1 MESVLKYNLKD
12 DLPNGE
18 LDIKIKYREALLSRE
33 NSNNKE
39 IKGPWEFKFKA
50 SGNTLVAKTTS
61 VKLNKYLKL
70 DNGQKVI
77 LNEYRSNEVGTK
89 IYYDVKDK
97 DEAYY
102 IILRGYDDLGNEDIL
117 ISFINVVL
125 KRTKKEPIVEIEIVD
140 NKQLTKELILDKTG
154 IIDVRAKT
162 SKGENIDIEV
172 QLTDQGN
179 MDKRTLFYWG
189 KMYLEN
195 IKQGE
200 DYRENDIERW
210 LMFLEK
216 DISETT
222 LKELMSLDTAIEK
235 AEQKIEYLSSDEE
248 AMRIYYERER
258 SLHERANMISSA
270 EKRGKLE
277 VAKNL
282 LDVLD
287 DEVIAEKTGLD
298 IEEIK
303 SLRENKYIDNKFL
316 LK

>member
-1 MESVLKYNLKD
+1 MRKVKPLNDFIFKKVF
-12 DLPNGE
+12 GE
-18 LDIKIKYREALLSRE
+18 K
-33 NSNNKE
+33 
-39 IKGPWEFKFKA
+39 
-50 SGNTLVAKTTS
+50 
-61 VKLNKYLKL
+61 
-70 DNGQKVI
+70 
-77 LNEYRSNEVGTK
+77 
-89 IYYDVKDK
+89 
-97 DEAYY
+97 
-102 IILRGYDDLGNEDIL
+102 GNEDIL
-117 ISFINVVL
+117 IAFINAVL
-125 KRTKKEPIVEIEIVD
+125 KRTKKELIVEVEIIE

-162 SKGENIDIEV
+162 LKGENIDIEV

-195 IKQGE
+195 IKQGQDYTSLE
-200 DYRENDIERW
+200 KVITINILDFEFLGTENYQSSFHLWEDIEKDYMLTDVVEIHFLELPKFRNKKDKDYRENAIERW

-270 EKRGKLE
+270 EERKAVE
-277 VAKNL
+277 IAKNL
-282 LDVLD
+282 LNMNIPV
-287 DEVIAEKTGLD
+287 EQIALATGLTE
-298 IEEIK
+298 EEI
-303 SLRENKYIDNKFL
+303 NKIR
-316 LK
+316 

>member
-1 MESVLKYNLKD
+1 MRQVKPLNDFIFKKVF
-12 DLPNGE
+12 GE
-18 LDIKIKYREALLSRE
+18 K
-33 NSNNKE
+33 
-39 IKGPWEFKFKA
+39 
-50 SGNTLVAKTTS
+50 
-61 VKLNKYLKL
+61 
-70 DNGQKVI
+70 
-77 LNEYRSNEVGTK
+77 
-89 IYYDVKDK
+89 
-97 DEAYY
+97 
-102 IILRGYDDLGNEDIL
+102 GNEDIL
-117 ISFINVVL
+117 IAFINAVL
-125 KRTKKEPIVEIEIVD
+125 KRTKKEPIVEVEIIE

-195 IKQGE
+195 IKQGQDYTSLE
-200 DYRENDIERW
+200 KVITINILDFEFLGTENYQSSFHLWEDIEKDYMLTDVVEIHFLELHKFRNKKDKDYRENAIERW

-270 EKRGKLE
+270 EERKAVE
-277 VAKNL
+277 IAKNL
-282 LDVLD
+282 LNMNIPV
-287 DEVIAEKTGLD
+287 EQIALATGLTE
-298 IEEIK
+298 EEI
-303 SLRENKYIDNKFL
+303 NKIR
-316 LK
+316 

>member
-1 MESVLKYNLKD
+1 MRRVKPLNDFIFKKVF
-12 DLPNGE
+12 GE
-18 LDIKIKYREALLSRE
+18 K
-33 NSNNKE
+33 
-39 IKGPWEFKFKA
+39 
-50 SGNTLVAKTTS
+50 
-61 VKLNKYLKL
+61 
-70 DNGQKVI
+70 
-77 LNEYRSNEVGTK
+77 
-89 IYYDVKDK
+89 
-97 DEAYY
+97 
-102 IILRGYDDLGNEDIL
+102 GNEDIL
-117 ISFINVVL
+117 ISFINAVL
-125 KRTKKEPIVEIEIVD
+125 KRTKKEPIVEVEIIE

-195 IKQGE
+195 IKQGQDYTSLE
-200 DYRENDIERW
+200 KVITINILDFEFLGTESYQSSFHLWEDIEKDYMLTDVVEIHFLELPKFRNKKNKDYRENDVERW

-270 EKRGKLE
+270 EERKAVE
-277 VAKNL
+277 IAKNL
-282 LDVLD
+282 LNMKIPLEQIVL
-287 DEVIAEKTGLD
+287 ATGLTE
-298 IEEIK
+298 EEI
-303 SLRENKYIDNKFL
+303 NKIR
-316 LK
+316 

>member
-1 MESVLKYNLKD
+1 MRKVKPLNDFIFKKVF
-12 DLPNGE
+12 GE
-18 LDIKIKYREALLSRE
+18 K
-33 NSNNKE
+33 
-39 IKGPWEFKFKA
+39 
-50 SGNTLVAKTTS
+50 
-61 VKLNKYLKL
+61 
-70 DNGQKVI
+70 
-77 LNEYRSNEVGTK
+77 
-89 IYYDVKDK
+89 
-97 DEAYY
+97 
-102 IILRGYDDLGNEDIL
+102 GNEDIL
-117 ISFINVVL
+117 ISFINAVL
-125 KRTKKEPIVEIEIVD
+125 KRTKKEPIVEVEIIE

-195 IKQGE
+195 IKQGQDYTSLEKVITINILDFEFLGTENYQSSFHLWE
-200 DYRENDIERW
+200 DIEKDYMLTDVVEIHFLELPKFRNKKDKDFRENAIERW

-216 DISETT
+216 DTPEAT
-222 LKELMSLDTAIEK
+222 LKELISMDTAIEK

-270 EKRGKLE
+270 EERKAVEIAR
-277 VAKNL
+277 NL

-287 DEVIAEKTGLD
+287 NETIALKTGLD

-303 SLRENKYIDNKFL
+303 DLRDKNC
-316 LK
+316 

>member
-1 MESVLKYNLKD
+1 MRKVKPLNDFIFKKVF
-12 DLPNGE
+12 GE
-18 LDIKIKYREALLSRE
+18 K
-33 NSNNKE
+33 
-39 IKGPWEFKFKA
+39 
-50 SGNTLVAKTTS
+50 
-61 VKLNKYLKL
+61 
-70 DNGQKVI
+70 
-77 LNEYRSNEVGTK
+77 
-89 IYYDVKDK
+89 
-97 DEAYY
+97 
-102 IILRGYDDLGNEDIL
+102 GNEDIL
-117 ISFINVVL
+117 ISFINAVL
-125 KRTKKEPIVEIEIVD
+125 KRTKKEKIVELEIID

-195 IKQGE
+195 IKQGQDYTSLEKVITINILDFEFLGTENYQSSFHLWE
-200 DYRENDIERW
+200 DIEKEYMLTDVVEIHFLELPKFRKKKDKEYRENAIERW

-216 DISETT
+216 DTPETT

-270 EKRGKLE
+270 EERGREEGDLNRAKIAIRNMLLKGMNKELISEMLE
-277 VAKNL
+277 VSIEL
-282 LDVLD
+282 VE
-287 DEVIAEKTGLD
+287 EVYK
-298 IEEIK
+298 
-303 SLRENKYIDNKFL
+303 ENI
-316 LK
+316 

>member
-1 MESVLKYNLKD
+1 MRKVKPLNDFIFKKIF
-12 DLPNGE
+12 GE
-18 LDIKIKYREALLSRE
+18 K
-33 NSNNKE
+33 
-39 IKGPWEFKFKA
+39 
-50 SGNTLVAKTTS
+50 
-61 VKLNKYLKL
+61 
-70 DNGQKVI
+70 
-77 LNEYRSNEVGTK
+77 
-89 IYYDVKDK
+89 
-97 DEAYY
+97 
-102 IILRGYDDLGNEDIL
+102 GNEDIL
-117 ISFINVVL
+117 ISFINAVL
-125 KRTKKEPIVEIEIVD
+125 KRTKKEPIVEIEIID

-200 DYRENDIERW
+200 DYTSLEKVITINILDFEFLGTESYQSSFHLWEDLEKDYMLTDVVEIHFLELPKFRKKKDKDYRDNAIERW

-270 EKRGKLE
+270 EERGREEGDINRAKIAIRNMLSKGMSKELISEMLE
-277 VAKNL
+277 VSIEL
-282 LDVLD
+282 
-287 DEVIAEKTGLD
+287 
-298 IEEIK
+298 IEEVYK
-303 SLRENKYIDNKFL
+303 ENI
-316 LK
+316 

>member
-1 MESVLKYNLKD
+1 MRKVKPLNDFIFKKVF
-12 DLPNGE
+12 GE
-18 LDIKIKYREALLSRE
+18 K
-33 NSNNKE
+33 
-39 IKGPWEFKFKA
+39 
-50 SGNTLVAKTTS
+50 
-61 VKLNKYLKL
+61 
-70 DNGQKVI
+70 
-77 LNEYRSNEVGTK
+77 
-89 IYYDVKDK
+89 
-97 DEAYY
+97 
-102 IILRGYDDLGNEDIL
+102 GNEDIL
-117 ISFINVVL
+117 ISFINAVL
-125 KRTKKEPIVEIEIVD
+125 KRTKKEPIVEVEIIE

-195 IKQGE
+195 IKQGQDYTSLE
-200 DYRENDIERW
+200 KVITINILDFEFLGTESYQSSFHLWEDIEKDYMLTDVVEIHFLELPKFRNKKNKDYRENDVERW

-270 EKRGKLE
+270 EERKAVE
-277 VAKNL
+277 IAKNL
-282 LDVLD
+282 LNMKIPLEQIVL
-287 DEVIAEKTGLD
+287 ATGLTE
-298 IEEIK
+298 EEI
-303 SLRENKYIDNKFL
+303 NKIR
-316 LK
+316 